1 MNQERIFQ
9 IIRMPHISEKSAV
22 LGDAA
27 NQAVFQVASDARKPE
42 IKEAVEQ
49 LFNVK
54 VANVRTANM
63 KGKTKRQGLRR
74 GKRSDWKKAYVS
86 LEQGHE
92 IYWKRKPKR
101 ADVTMLDG
109 SRLVISVVAT
119 SSTTGLSTSSA
130 TRMVLMQ

>member
-9 IIRMPHISEKSAV
+9 ILKTPHISEKSTV
-22 LGDAA
+22 LGDSA
-27 NQAVFQVASDARKPE
+27 NQAVFQVASGARKSE

-49 LFNVK
+49 LFDVK
-54 VANVRTANM
+54 VANVRTVNV

-92 IYWKRKPKR
+92 IDL
-101 ADVTMLDG
+101 ASIG
-109 SRLVISVVAT
+109 
-119 SSTTGLSTSSA
+119 G
-130 TRMVLMQ
+130 

>member
-9 IIRMPHISEKSAV
+9 ILKAPHISEKSAV
-22 LGDAA
+22 LGDSA
-27 NQAVFQVASDARKPE
+27 NQAVFRVATDAQKAE
-42 IKEAVEQ
+42 IKAAVEQ

-54 VANVRTANM
+54 VADVRTVNM

-92 IYWKRKPKR
+92 NDLASI
-101 ADVTMLDG
+101 
-109 SRLVISVVAT
+109 
-119 SSTTGLSTSSA
+119 TG
-130 TRMVLMQ
+130 

>member
-9 IIRMPHISEKSAV
+9 ILLTPHISEKSAV
-22 LGDAA
+22 LGDNA
-27 NQAVFQVASDARKPE
+27 NQAVFQVANDANKAE
-42 IKEAVEQ
+42 IKDAIEQ

-54 VANVRTANM
+54 VANVRTLNM

-92 IYWKRKPKR
+92 IDL
-101 ADVTMLDG
+101 ASIG
-109 SRLVISVVAT
+109 
-119 SSTTGLSTSSA
+119 G
-130 TRMVLMQ
+130 